1 MSFLRRLAI
10 KCNHALKMI
19 RLATIN
25 DHQSIE
31 SFDPFSGSREEDIK
45 EQRIFVHLEG
55 DQVSGY
61 ISMARAGL
69 LGRPYI
75 QYLAIAKVFQRR
87 GIASKLISHIESI
100 YTDKRLF
107 ISTESSNNIMQGL
120 LHKLKYIP
128 AGEILGANLNG
139 TKELFYYKG

>member
-1 MSFLRRLAI
+1 M
-10 KCNHALKMI
+10 
-19 RLATIN
+19 
-25 DHQSIE
+25 
-31 SFDPFSGSREEDIK
+31 
-45 EQRIFVHLEG
+45 V
-55 DQVSGY
+55 
-61 ISMARAGL
+61 RAGL

-75 QYLAIAKVFQRR
+75 QYLAIAQVFQRR

-107 ISTESSNNIMQGL
+107 ISTESSNNIMQRL

>member
-1 MSFLRRLAI
+1 
-10 KCNHALKMI
+10 MI
-19 RLATIN
+19 RLASFN
-25 DHQSIE
+25 DHQSIA

-45 EQRIFVHLEG
+45 EQRMFVYLEG
-55 DQVSGY
+55 DQVMGY
-61 ISMARAGL
+61 ILMARAGL
-69 LGRPYI
+69 LGQPYI
-75 QYLAIAKVFQRR
+75 QYLAIAQVFQRR

-107 ISTESSNNIMQGL
+107 ISTGSGNNIMQGL

-139 TKELFYYKG
+139 AKELFYYKD